1 MGFLN
6 EKVIGENP
14 GPGAYQSK
22 VVKLKGGKMSTKSK
36 RFDKSNKENMPGVGA
51 YNLNNLDSV
60 SKGTKVNCA
69 SINLH
74 K

>member
-1 MGFLN
+1 M
-6 EKVIGENP
+6 IGHNP

-51 YNLNNLDSV
+51 YNINSNLDSV
-60 SKGTKVNCA
+60 SKGTKPNYA
-69 SINLH
+69 SIKLH
-74 K
+74 NW